1 MAGKANSEMEVLPT
15 TGLNWLIGLQA
26 MTGYT
31 RIIFPE
37 MKGQQ
42 RALYQSGADRVTD
55 FSSRVGMWELRR
67 YRQFASLLW

>member
-15 TGLNWLIGLQA
+15 AGLNWLIGLQA

-31 RIIFPE
+31 RVIFPE

-42 RALYQSGADRVTD
+42 RALYQSGADRVTN
-55 FSSRVGMWELRR
+55 FGGRVGMRELRR